1 MAPTTPTETRMKLSD
16 TKQQLSKLVNQV
28 AQGQSRVVVEKSG
41 LAVAAIIST
50 EEYQRFLEMERE
62 RAQRFAALSRISAAL
77 ADVPVD
83 ELEAEVARTLAETRA
98 SRSRRREKTNS
109 VCHSTTPERAAST
122 RSIA

>member
-83 ELEAEVARTLAETRA
+83 ELEAEVQRTIEDTRA
-98 SRSRRREKTNS
+98 RRRAG
-109 VCHSTTPERAAST
+109 VAPA
-122 RSIA
+122 

>member
-1 MAPTTPTETRMKLSD
+1 MATNPPTETRMKLSD
-16 TKQQLSKLVNQV
+16 AKQQLSKLVNQV

-50 EEYQRFLEMERE
+50 EEYQRFVQMDGE

-83 ELEAEVARTLAETRA
+83 ELEAEVQRTIAETRA
-98 SRSRRREKTNS
+98 RRRTGGAVS
-109 VCHSTTPERAAST
+109 A
-122 RSIA
+122 